1 MGMSSDRVFRSG
13 NDGLEA
19 IASEKLPIKKL
30 RGRFTRPPFFVLG
43 GKLVFL
49 LASFLCLFLWCHG
62 SILPSIIHGLCNAP
76 LLQLFEC
83 IESMKND
90 VKRKMMMRVHAKSVL
105 KSQIKIVRKEKNFF
119 RPFFYSSTI
128 LSCANRRCFSCIAR
142 ADCP

>member
-1 MGMSSDRVFRSG
+1 MLFRAAG
-13 NDGLEA
+13 
-19 IASEKLPIKKL
+19 IASALALLKNCPQKNLGDAL
-30 RGRFTRPPFFVLG
+30 RVPRFVLG

-90 VKRKMMMRVHAKSVL
+90 VKRKMMMREHEKSTL
-105 KSQIKIVRKEKNFF
+105 KSQIKMVRKKKISFHRFSNSFSTSPVTNH
-119 RPFFYSSTI
+119 RPSHTS
-128 LSCANRRCFSCIAR
+128 RV
-142 ADCP
+142 D